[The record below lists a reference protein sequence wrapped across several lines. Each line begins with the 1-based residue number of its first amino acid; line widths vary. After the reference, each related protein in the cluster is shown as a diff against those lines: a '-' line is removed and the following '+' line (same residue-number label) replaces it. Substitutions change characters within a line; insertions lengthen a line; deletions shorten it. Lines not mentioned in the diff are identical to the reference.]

1 MTPVLGKGAL
11 AWAEPLLI
19 PADAAQR
26 RLAAANGD
34 AALLYLYLF
43 ENRPLSGA
51 QTALRMTQA
60 RYDLACA
67 TLQQLGL
74 WPQEARTHLDAS
86 QAPVYTEQDVIR
98 ETRTSREVE
107 AITGETQRRLG
118 RVLSNEELKIL
129 LSIYRY
135 LGLPSEVISI
145 LVNYCIQRQRSRGI
159 SRMPS
164 LRSIEKEAYYWAD
177 HGIDTM
183 EQAAVYMQN
192 QLLRQSQLG
201 KLREL
206 FGISGRR
213 LTPGEENYIL
223 SVLSWGFG
231 DQEIGLAYETT
242 CRATGGLK
250 WPYCNSI
257 LRSWHEQGFTT
268 LSQIESGDRAPQR
281 SYAGA
286 KLSQGV
292 QQHNDTLSDFQLAAI
307 DRMLNNKED

>member
-1 MTPVLGKGAL
+1 M
-11 AWAEPLLI
+11 AEPLLI

-26 RLAAANGD
+26 LLAAANGD

-43 ENRPLSGA
+43 ENCPLSGA

-98 ETRTSREVE
+98 ETRTSREFE

-135 LGLPSEVISI
+135 LGLPGEVISI

-201 KLREL
+201 KIREL
-206 FGISGRR
+206 FGITGRR
-213 LTPGEENYIL
+213 LTTGEENYIL
-223 SVLSWGFG
+223 TWLSWGFG
-231 DQEIGLAYETT
+231 EQEIGLAYEKT
-242 CRATGGLK
+242 CMATGGLK

>member
-1 MTPVLGKGAL
+1 MS
-11 AWAEPLLI
+11 E
-19 PADAAQR
+19 
-26 RLAAANGD
+26 
-34 AALLYLYLF
+34 
-43 ENRPLSGA
+43 
-51 QTALRMTQA
+51 A

-74 WPQEARTHLDAS
+74 WPQEPQRHLDAS

-98 ETRTSREVE
+98 ETHTSREFE

-135 LGLPSEVISI
+135 LGLPGEVISI

-159 SRMPS
+159 ARMPS

-201 KLREL
+201 KIKEL

-223 SVLSWGFG
+223 TWLSWGFG
-231 DQEIGLAYETT
+231 EKEIGLAYEKDLPGHG
-242 CRATGGLK
+242 RAQMALLQLD
-250 WPYCNSI
+250 P
-257 LRSWHEQGFTT
+257 
-268 LSQIESGDRAPQR
+268 A
-281 SYAGA
+281 
-286 KLSQGV
+286 
-292 QQHNDTLSDFQLAAI
+292 QLARAGLHDPQP
-307 DRMLNNKED
+307 DRSGRPRAGQPKDCETGIRSAAPP

>member
-1 MTPVLGKGAL
+1 M
-11 AWAEPLLI
+11 
-19 PADAAQR
+19 
-26 RLAAANGD
+26 
-34 AALLYLYLF
+34 
-43 ENRPLSGA
+43 
-51 QTALRMTQA
+51 
-60 RYDLACA
+60 
-67 TLQQLGL
+67 
-74 WPQEARTHLDAS
+74 
-86 QAPVYTEQDVIR
+86 
-98 ETRTSREVE
+98 
-107 AITGETQRRLG
+107 G

-135 LGLPSEVISI
+135 LGLPGEVISI

-159 SRMPS
+159 ARMPS

-201 KLREL
+201 KIKEL

-223 SVLSWGFG
+223 PWLSWGFG
-231 DQEIGLAYETT
+231 EKEIGLAYEKT
-242 CRATGGLK
+242 CLATGGLK

-268 LSQIESGDRAPQR
+268 LSQIEAGDRAPVKPA
-281 SYAGA
+281 AG
-286 KLSQGV
+286 KYSRGV
-292 QQHNDTLSDFQLAAI
+292 QQHNDALSDLQIAAI
-307 DRMLNNKED
+307 DRMLNEKED

>member
-1 MTPVLGKGAL
+1 M
-11 AWAEPLLI
+11 AEPLLI

-26 RLAAANGD
+26 LLAAANGD

-43 ENRPLSGA
+43 ANRPLADA

-74 WPQEARTHLDAS
+74 WPQEAGQHLDAS

-98 ETRTSREVE
+98 ETRTSREFE

-129 LSIYRY
+129 LSVYRY
-135 LGLPSEVISI
+135 LGLPGEVISI

-201 KLREL
+201 KIREL
-206 FGISGRR
+206 FGITGRR
-213 LTPGEENYIL
+213 LTTGEENYIL
-223 SVLSWGFG
+223 TWLSWGFG
-231 DQEIGLAYETT
+231 EKEIGLAYEKT
-242 CRATGGLK
+242 CMATGGLK

-268 LSQIESGDRAPQR
+268 LSQIESGDRAP
-281 SYAGA
+281 A
-286 KLSQGV
+286 KPASGRPGYGV
-292 QQHNDTLSDFQLAAI
+292 QRHHDELSALERAAVDRLLND
-307 DRMLNNKED
+307 KED

>member
-1 MTPVLGKGAL
+1 
-11 AWAEPLLI
+11 
-19 PADAAQR
+19 
-26 RLAAANGD
+26 
-34 AALLYLYLF
+34 
-43 ENRPLSGA
+43 
-51 QTALRMTQA
+51 MTQA

-74 WPQEARTHLDAS
+74 WPQEARQHLDAS

-98 ETRTSREVE
+98 ETRTSREFE

-129 LSIYRY
+129 LSVYRY
-135 LGLPSEVISI
+135 LGLPGEVISI

-201 KLREL
+201 KSANCSALRAD
-206 FGISGRR
+206 GSQRARR
-213 LTPGEENYIL
+213 IT
-223 SVLSWGFG
+223 S
-231 DQEIGLAYETT
+231 
-242 CRATGGLK
+242 
-250 WPYCNSI
+250 
-257 LRSWHEQGFTT
+257 
-268 LSQIESGDRAPQR
+268 
-281 SYAGA
+281 
-286 KLSQGV
+286 
-292 QQHNDTLSDFQLAAI
+292 
-307 DRMLNNKED
+307 

>member
-1 MTPVLGKGAL
+1 MAENAL
-11 AWAEPLLI
+11 TVSSEAL
-19 PADAAQR
+19 QR
-26 RLAAANGD
+26 LLAAANGD
-34 AALLYLYLF
+34 AALLYLYLAAD
-43 ENRPLSGA
+43 RPLCDAA
-51 QTALRMTQA
+51 QALRMSQA

-74 WPQEARTHLDAS
+74 WPQEPQRHLDAA

-98 ETRTSREVE
+98 ESRTSREFE

-135 LGLPSEVISI
+135 LGLPGEVISI

-159 SRMPS
+159 TRMPS

-177 HGIDTM
+177 HGSDTM

-201 KLREL
+201 KIREL
-206 FGISGRR
+206 LGITGRR
-213 LTPGEENYIL
+213 LTNGEEKYIL
-223 SVLSWGFG
+223 TWIGWGFG
-231 DQEIGLAYETT
+231 EKEIGLAYEKT
-242 CRATGGLK
+242 CLATGGLK

-268 LSQIESGDRAPQR
+268 LAQIEAGDRAP
-281 SYAGA
+281 A
-286 KLSQGV
+286 KASSGRPGYGV
-292 QQHNDTLSDFQLAAI
+292 QRHHDELNDLERAAVE
-307 DRMLNNKED
+307 RLLHEEG

>member
-1 MTPVLGKGAL
+1 MPGITLTEEEVRKLTSCGNPDAAVLFLYRKAELPRETAL
-11 AWAEPLLI
+11 A
-19 PADAAQR
+19 
-26 RLAAANGD
+26 
-34 AALLYLYLF
+34 ALHF
-43 ENRPLSGA
+43 TVPRMVGA
-51 QTALRMTQA
+51 TDTLR
-60 RYDLACA
+60 
-67 TLQQLGL
+67 QLGL
-74 WPQEARTHLDAS
+74 WQEERPVHPTPERPQ
-86 QAPVYTEQDVIR
+86 YTEEDLKR
-98 ETRTSREVE
+98 EQQAGDGRFRNLVGE
-107 AITGETQRRLG
+107 AQRRLG
-118 RVLSNEELKIL
+118 RTLSTEELKIL

-135 LGLPSEVISI
+135 LGLPGEVISI

-201 KLREL
+201 KIKEL

-223 SVLSWGFG
+223 TWLSWGFG
-231 DQEIGLAYETT
+231 EKEIGLAYEKT
-242 CRATGGLK
+242 CLATGGLK

-268 LSQIESGDRAPQR
+268 LSQIEAGDRAPAKPP
-281 SYAGA
+281 AG
-286 KLSQGV
+286 KYSRGV
-292 QQHNDTLSDFQLAAI
+292 QQHNDALSDLQIAAI
-307 DRMLNNKED
+307 DRMLNEKED

>member
-1 MTPVLGKGAL
+1 M
-11 AWAEPLLI
+11 AEPLLI
-19 PADAAQR
+19 PADAAQLL
-26 RLAAANGD
+26 LAAANGD

-43 ENRPLSGA
+43 ANRPLADA

-74 WPQEARTHLDAS
+74 WPQEARQHLDAS

-98 ETRTSREVE
+98 ETRTSREFE

-118 RVLSNEELKIL
+118 QVLSNEELKIL
-129 LSIYRY
+129 LSVYRY
-135 LGLPSEVISI
+135 LGLPGEVISI

-201 KLREL
+201 KIREL
-206 FGISGRR
+206 FGITDRR
-213 LTPGEENYIL
+213 LTTGEENYIL
-223 SVLSWGFG
+223 TWLSWGFG
-231 DQEIGLAYETT
+231 EKEIGLAYEKDLYGDRRTQVALLQLHPAQLA
-242 CRATGGLK
+242 RAGL
-250 WPYCNSI
+250 Y
-257 LRSWHEQGFTT
+257 H
-268 LSQIESGDRAPQR
+268 LSQIESGDRAP
-281 SYAGA
+281 A
-286 KLSQGV
+286 KPASGRPGYGV
-292 QQHNDTLSDFQLAAI
+292 QAPP
-307 DRMLNNKED
+307 

>member
-1 MTPVLGKGAL
+1 MKPS
-11 AWAEPLLI
+11 
-19 PADAAQR
+19 PAR
-26 RLAAANGD
+26 R
-34 AALLYLYLF
+34 
-43 ENRPLSGA
+43 SGGWGS
-51 QTALRMTQA
+51 T
-60 RYDLACA
+60 
-67 TLQQLGL
+67 
-74 WPQEARTHLDAS
+74 
-86 QAPVYTEQDVIR
+86 
-98 ETRTSREVE
+98 
-107 AITGETQRRLG
+107 
-118 RVLSNEELKIL
+118 EELKIL

-135 LGLPSEVISI
+135 LGLPGEVISI

-201 KLREL
+201 KIREL
-206 FGISGRR
+206 FGITGRR
-213 LTPGEENYIL
+213 LTTGEENYIL
-223 SVLSWGFG
+223 TWLSWGFG
-231 DQEIGLAYETT
+231 EQEIGLAYEKT
-242 CRATGGLK
+242 CMATGGLK

>member
-1 MTPVLGKGAL
+1 M
-11 AWAEPLLI
+11 AEPLLI

-26 RLAAANGD
+26 LLAAANGD

-43 ENRPLSGA
+43 ANRPLADA

-74 WPQEARTHLDAS
+74 WPQEARQHLDAS

-98 ETRTSREVE
+98 ETRTSREFE

-135 LGLPSEVISI
+135 LGLPGEVI
-145 LVNYCIQRQRSRGI
+145 
-159 SRMPS
+159 
-164 LRSIEKEAYYWAD
+164 SIEKEAYYWAD

-201 KLREL
+201 KIREL
-206 FGISGRR
+206 FGLTGRR
-213 LTPGEENYIL
+213 LTPGEEQYIL
-223 SVLSWGFG
+223 TWLSWGFG
-231 DQEIGLAYETT
+231 EQEIGLAYEKT
-242 CRATGGLK
+242 CMATGGLK